1 MMAMYLFLNR
11 PESKQASPGLLR
23 RAISLRC
30 SRTDKNGRGKSGNVN
45 NNNLNVPAP
54 RQLERRGSLTM
65 LMAGCDE
72 NKETINSVISK
83 LYRKAEFDL
92 SKAQRGIIVLDGM
105 DKIGSNVNIS
115 DLARKQVHTLGSPYI
130 PIEANH
136 F

>member
-1 MMAMYLFLNR
+1 MAIYFFR
-11 PESKQASPGLLR
+11 PEAQDKSPGLLR
-23 RAISLRC
+23 RAVSLRC
-30 SRTDKNGRGKSGNVN
+30 SRTDKNGKRKNG
-45 NNNLNVPAP
+45 NNNLNVPPAP

-105 DKIGSNVNIS
+105 DKIGSNLNIS
-115 DLARKQVHTLGSPYI
+115 DLARKQVSTT
-130 PIEANH
+130 
-136 F
+136 